1 MKIMSK
7 IISLLKKMLHKK
19 FGIFITHVN
28 PQFKE
33 DIFRRVLTLH
43 THILHIGANRGQEA
57 SYYES
62 LNLNVLWV
70 EADPQVEVELSKHIE
85 KFKNQYSI
93 AALLLD
99 KPGLQKEFNV
109 FNNSG
114 LSSSIFNLAHNSGF
128 EKSNL
133 KVSEIKLLKST
144 TIDELSASVNLQMYT
159 HWILDV
165 QGAELLV
172 LQGATKS
179 FTFCRSMTV
188 EVSTR
193 EVYKGGVSYNNLKN
207 YLGNYGFYPLWEPE
221 LNHHC
226 EIIFLKSFK

>member
-1 MKIMSK
+1 MIY
-7 IISLLKKMLHKK
+7 LLKKMLSRK
-19 FGIFITHVN
+19 FGIFVTRVN
-28 PQFKE
+28 PQFKQE
-33 DIFRRVLTLH
+33 VFHRVLTLH

-70 EADPQVEVELSKHIE
+70 EADPQVEAELQKHIE
-85 KFKNQYSI
+85 KFKNQQSI

-99 KPGLQKEFNV
+99 KPGLEKEFNV

-114 LSSSIFNLAHNSGF
+114 LSSSIFNLTHNSGF

-133 KVSEIKLLKST
+133 KVSEIKLLKSS
-144 TIDELSASVNLQMYT
+144 TIDELSGSVNLQMYT

-179 FTFCRSMTV
+179 LHFCRSMTV

-207 YLGNYGFYPLWEPE
+207 YLGSYGFYPLWEPE

-226 EIIFLKSFK
+226 EIIFLKNLSNN